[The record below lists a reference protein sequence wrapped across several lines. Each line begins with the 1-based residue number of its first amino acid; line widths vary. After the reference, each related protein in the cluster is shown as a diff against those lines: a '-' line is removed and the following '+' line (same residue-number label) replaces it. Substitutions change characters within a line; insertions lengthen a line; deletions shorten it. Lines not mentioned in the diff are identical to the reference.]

1 MIAGMESY
9 LEVTVSMLGQGLQET
24 LSNRTAL
31 GIKRMGELDP
41 KAFVESCKRKFSDED
56 WGERA
61 VELCSTWE
69 EYFKDP
75 NWHPL
80 KMQTVEGQLH
90 EIIDDED
97 EK

>member
-1 MIAGMESY
+1 MANQELQDARKESIC
-9 LEVTVSMLGQGLQET
+9 GLQET
-24 LSNRTAL
+24 LSNRTTL

-41 KAFVESCKRKFSDED
+41 KAFVKSCKRKFSDED

-61 VELCSTWE
+61 AELCSTLE
-69 EYFKDP
+69 EYLKDP

-80 KMQTVEGQLH
+80 KMQTVEGQLQ
-90 EIIDDED
+90 EIIDVED